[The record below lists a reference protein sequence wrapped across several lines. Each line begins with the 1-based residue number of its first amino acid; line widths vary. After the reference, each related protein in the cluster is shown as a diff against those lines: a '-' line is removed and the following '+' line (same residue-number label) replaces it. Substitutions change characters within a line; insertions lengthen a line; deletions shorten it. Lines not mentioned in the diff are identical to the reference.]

1 MANRGRPR
9 RDLSFD
15 TRAYKR
21 ANERL
26 RKLESVH
33 TGLRYYDESTGRLQ
47 KVQGQF
53 DFANMSSAYR
63 SVKRYAEKQGSKTK
77 PQIYRIDEET
87 GAIRFIT
94 KSEYMKLDDEG
105 KKYYQDMLNQFLE
118 NETSM
123 KTGIEDMYYKAY
135 ESFKKEH
142 PAYRDM
148 SYDEYMD
155 TWKAYHDQVKADED
169 NHFDYSKLQMLIN
182 NGDFNKDN
190 IALLSQAQAD
200 KTLHYMNNL
209 SAQDTNDKGG
219 RFRTTSIADTAPR
232 RPNNRYL

>member
-1 MANRGRPR
+1 MASRGRPR

-33 TGLRYYDESTGRLQ
+33 TGLRYYDEETGRLRT
-47 KVQGQF
+47 VQGQF

-63 SVKRYAEKQGSKTK
+63 SVKRYSEKQGSKTR
-77 PQIYRIDEET
+77 PQIYRVDEET

-94 KSEYMKLDDEG
+94 RSEYMKLDDEG
-105 KKYYQDMLNQFLE
+105 KKYYQDMLQQFLE

-123 KTGIEDMYYKAY
+123 KTCIEDMYYKAY
-135 ESFKKEH
+135 ESFKKDY

-155 TWKAYHDQVKADED
+155 TWKAYNDQVKADEE
-169 NHFDYSKLQMLIN
+169 NHFDYSKLQILIN
-182 NGDFNKDN
+182 NGGFNKDN
-190 IALLSQAQAD
+190 IAKLSQAQAD
-200 KTLHYMNNL
+200 KTLHYMGNL
-209 SAQDTNDKGG
+209 SAQSTDGKGG
-219 RFRTTSIADTAPR
+219 KFRKTSMADTAPR

>member
-9 RDLSFD
+9 RDLSFN
-15 TRAYKR
+15 TAAYKR

-33 TGLRYYDESTGRLQ
+33 TGLRYYDADTGRLR

-63 SVKRYAEKQGSKTK
+63 SIRRYAEKQGSKTK
-77 PQIYRIDEET
+77 PQIYRVDEET
-87 GAIRFIT
+87 GAIRFI
-94 KSEYMKLDDEG
+94 KRSEYMELDDEG

-123 KTGIEDMYYKAY
+123 KTGIEDTYYKAY
-135 ESFKKEH
+135 ESFKKDY
-142 PAYRDM
+142 PAYRTM
-148 SYDEYMD
+148 SFDDYMD
-155 TWKAYHDQVKADED
+155 TWKAYNDQVKADEA
-169 NHFDYSKLQMLIN
+169 NHFDYSKLQILIN
-182 NGDFNKDN
+182 NGSFNKKN
-190 IALLSQAQAD
+190 IALLSQSQAD
-200 KTLHYMNNL
+200 KALHYMGNL
-209 SAQDTNDKGG
+209 SAQSTDGKGG
-219 RFRTTSIADTAPR
+219 RFRSTSMADTAPR

>member
-9 RDLSFD
+9 RELSFD

-33 TGLRYYDESTGRLQ
+33 TGLRYYDEDTGRLRT
-47 KVQGQF
+47 VQGQF

-77 PQIYRIDEET
+77 PQIYRVDEET

-94 KSEYMKLDDEG
+94 RSEYMKLDDEG
-105 KKYYQDMLNQFLE
+105 KKYYQDMLQQFLE

-135 ESFKKEH
+135 ESFKKDY

-155 TWKAYHDQVKADED
+155 TWKAYNDQVKADEE
-169 NHFDYSKLQMLIN
+169 NHFDYSKLQILIN
-182 NGDFNKDN
+182 NGGFNKDN
-190 IALLSQAQAD
+190 IAKLSQAQAD
-200 KTLHYMNNL
+200 KTLHYMGNL
-209 SAQDTNDKGG
+209 SAQSTDGKGG
-219 RFRTTSIADTAPR
+219 KFRTTSIADTAPR
-232 RPNNRYL
+232 RPNRYL

>member
-26 RKLESVH
+26 RKLEAVH
-33 TGLRYYDESTGRLQ
+33 TGLKYYDEDNGLQ
-47 KVQGQF
+47 TLQGNF

-77 PQIYRIDEET
+77 PQIYRVDEET

-94 KSEYMKLDDEG
+94 KSEYMKLDDVG
-105 KKYYQDMLNQFLE
+105 KKYYQDMLEQFLS
-118 NETSM
+118 NESSM
-123 KTGIEDMYYKAY
+123 KTGVEDSYYKAY
-135 ESFKKEH
+135 QTFKEEYPKYRNMSFE
-142 PAYRDM
+142 
-148 SYDEYMD
+148 EYMD
-155 TWKAYHDQVKADED
+155 TWRAYHDQVKADEE
-169 NHFDYSKLQMLIN
+169 NHFDYTKIQILIN
-182 NGDFNKDN
+182 NGTFNKDN
-190 IALLSQAQAD
+190 IAKLSQAQAD
-200 KTLHYMNNL
+200 KTQHYMSNL
-209 SAQDTNDKGG
+209 SAQSTDGKGG

-232 RPNNRYL
+232 RPDNRYL

>member
-9 RDLSFD
+9 RDLTFD

-33 TGLRYYDESTGRLQ
+33 SGLRYYDERTGRLQ
-47 KVQGQF
+47 TVQGQF

-63 SVKRYAEKQGSKTK
+63 SVRRYAEKQGSKTK

-94 KSEYMKLDDEG
+94 KSEYMKLDEEG
-105 KKYYQDMLNQFLE
+105 KKYYQDMLQQFLD

-155 TWKAYHDQVKADED
+155 TWKAYHDQVKADEE

-200 KTLHYMNNL
+200 KTLHYMGNL
-209 SAQDTNDKGG
+209 SAQSTDDKGG
-219 RFRTTSIADTAPR
+219 KFRTTSIADTAPR

>member
-33 TGLRYYDESTGRLQ
+33 TGLRYYDADTGRLQ

-77 PQIYRIDEET
+77 PQIYRVDEET

-94 KSEYMKLDDEG
+94 RSEYMKLDDEG
-105 KKYYQDMLNQFLE
+105 KKYYQDMLQQFLE

-135 ESFKKEH
+135 ESFKSDH

-148 SYDEYMD
+148 SFDEYMD
-155 TWKAYHDQVKADED
+155 TWKAYHDQVKADEE

-182 NGDFNKDN
+182 NGDFNKDK

-200 KTLHYMNNL
+200 KTLHYMGNL
-209 SAQDTNDKGG
+209 SAQSTDGKGG
-219 RFRTTSIADTAPR
+219 KFRTTSIADTAPR

>member
-33 TGLRYYDESTGRLQ
+33 TGLKYYDEDKGLQ
-47 KVQGQF
+47 TLQGNF

-77 PQIYRIDEET
+77 PQIYRVDEET

-94 KSEYMKLDDEG
+94 KSEYMKLDDVG
-105 KKYYQDMLNQFLE
+105 KKYYQDMLEQFLS
-118 NETSM
+118 NESSM
-123 KTGIEDMYYKAY
+123 KTGVEDSYYKAY
-135 ESFKKEH
+135 QTFKEEYPKYSSMSFE
-142 PAYRDM
+142 D
-148 SYDEYMD
+148 YMD
-155 TWKAYHDQVKADED
+155 TWRAYHDQVKADEE
-169 NHFDYSKLQMLIN
+169 NHFDYTKIQILIN
-182 NGDFNKDN
+182 NGTFNKDN
-190 IALLSQAQAD
+190 IAKLSQAQAD
-200 KTLHYMNNL
+200 KTQHYMGNL
-209 SAQDTNDKGG
+209 SAQDTNSKGG

-232 RPNNRYL
+232 RPNSRYL